1 MKYTDLEVIIKDYQ
15 SVKSFK
21 DRVESIRMSWSMF
34 GVIAVTA
41 DIDGRAVKVQL
52 FASDDYDAVIGGKVL
67 ELLERKVD
75 LLEEDLRKRVEDD
88 V

>member
-52 FASDDYDAVIGGKVL
+52 NASDDYDVVIGEKVL
-67 ELLERKVD
+67 ELLERKVN

>member
-1 MKYTDLEVIIKDYQ
+1 MRYTDLEAVINDFQ
-15 SVKSFK
+15 SVKSLK

-52 FASDDYDAVIGGKVL
+52 NASDDYDGVIAEKVL
-67 ELLERKVD
+67 ELLERKVN

>member
-1 MKYTDLEVIIKDYQ
+1 MKYTDLETVINDYK
-15 SVKSFK
+15 SVKDLK
-21 DRVESIRMSWSMF
+21 DKFQNLKMSWLMF

>member
-1 MKYTDLEVIIKDYQ
+1 MKYTDLETVINDYK
-15 SVKSFK
+15 SVKDLK
-21 DRVESIRMSWSMF
+21 DKFQNLKMSWLMF

-41 DIDGRAVKVQL
+41 DIDGRAIKISL
-52 FASDDYDAVIGGKVL
+52 NASDDYDVVIGEKIL